1 MATKISELPT
11 GQRVGNILNETLN
24 VGGGATT
31 ATTATVT
38 IPRTT
43 ATTNTV
49 EPLLAL
55 NRQSSGTPANGIGAS
70 LVFDVETAAGNTE
83 RGATI
88 EAVTTDVTA
97 ASEDFAIVLKAMVAG
112 AAATEH
118 AQIRT
123 VSGVGPGIFPTTAWG
138 NTSVGIVGHTNGD
151 LILGSQ
157 STSYARMSPYSAGGD
172 GNSAFN
178 LAAATKLSWASS
190 AGAANTSDTAI
201 RRSSAA
207 GIQVTNSNTTIGT
220 ILVATLVEANT
231 AGSGSPNIL
240 TGLESRTLLTNE
252 GATAQNYHTL
262 PTAVAGLDFEFVVQD
277 SDGIRVVAAAGDT
290 IQDVGTV
297 SAAAG
302 YIQSTT
308 IGSVIRLKAINA
320 TQWVVMSKM
329 GTWTV
334 DS

>member
-11 GQRVGNILNETLN
+11 GQKVGNVLDETLN

-49 EPLLAL
+49 EPVLAL

-88 EAVTTDVTA
+88 EAVTTDVTST
-97 ASEDFAIVLKAMVAG
+97 SEDFDIVFKTMAAG
-112 AAATEH
+112 AGASERARVRSDGQFSATFLYSTGGVIYDGATGFREDT
-118 AQIRT
+118 AGVYT
-123 VSGVGPGIFPTTAWG
+123 GSGRYFGWRSGTTAG
-138 NTSVGIVGHTNGD
+138 AVDTS
-151 LILGSQ
+151 L
-157 STSYARMSPYSAGGD
+157 AR
-172 GNSAFN
+172 N
-178 LAAATKLSWASS
+178 
-190 AGAANTSDTAI
+190 
-201 RRSSAA
+201 AA
-207 GIQVTNSNTTIGT
+207 GVVRVADGSTGIGSLLT
-220 ILVATLVEANT
+220 KSLVEANT
-231 AGSGSPNIL
+231 AGSGAPNVL
-240 TGLESRTLLTNE
+240 VGNESCTILTNE
-252 GATAQNYHTL
+252 GTTAQNYHTL
-262 PTAVAGLDFEFVVQD
+262 PTAVAGLVFEFIVQD
-277 SDGIRVVAAAGDT
+277 ADGIRVVAAAGDT

-297 SAAAG
+297 SATAG

-308 IGSVIRLKAINA
+308 IGSAIRMVAINA
-320 TQWVVMSKM
+320 TQWVLTSKQ
-329 GTWTV
+329 GTWTI

>member
-11 GQRVGNILNETLN
+11 TQKVGNILDETLN

-49 EPLLAL
+49 EPLIAL

-88 EAVTTDVTA
+88 EAVTTGVTA
-97 ASEDFAIVLKAMVAG
+97 ENENFAFVIKTMYAG
-112 AAATEH
+112 AAAAERVRFYE
-118 AQIRT
+118 Q
-123 VSGVGPGIFPTTAWG
+123 GVRI
-138 NTSVGIVGHTNGD
+138 
-151 LILGSQ
+151 
-157 STSYARMSPYSAGGD
+157 
-172 GNSAFN
+172 
-178 LAAATKLSWASS
+178 
-190 AGAANTSDTAI
+190 
-201 RRSSAA
+201 
-207 GIQVTNSNTTIGT
+207 TTIGT
-220 ILVATLVEANT
+220 AAVTLGSNGANGLRVLNDTGNAWRPVQASGYNVINTGVFNFSSTTSAEGTPDAGLARNAAGAVRVTDGSTGVGSLLTKTLVEANT
-231 AGSGSPNIL
+231 AGSGAPNVL
-240 TGLESRTLLTNE
+240 VGNESRTLLTNE
-252 GATAQNYHTL
+252 GASAQNYHTL
-262 PTAVAGLDFEFVVQD
+262 PTAVAGLVFEFIVQAA
-277 SDGIRVVAAAGDT
+277 DGIRVVAAAGDT

-308 IGSVIRLKAINA
+308 IGSAIRMVAINA
-320 TQWVVMSKM
+320 TQWVLTSKQ
-329 GTWTV
+329 GTWTI

>member
-11 GQRVGNILNETLN
+11 TQKVGNILDETLN

-49 EPLLAL
+49 EPLIAF

-88 EAVTTDVTA
+88 EAVATDVTGG
-97 ASEDFAIVLKAMVAG
+97 SEGFNLVVKLMQAG
-112 AAATEH
+112 AAAST
-118 AQIRT
+118 AMTLTSIGNIT
-123 VSGVGPGIFPTTAWG
+123 VPGSIMATTGNITAGNVLVGAAGVYL
-138 NTSVGIVGHTNGD
+138 S
-151 LILGSQ
+151 
-157 STSYARMSPYSAGGD
+157 
-172 GNSAFN
+172 
-178 LAAATKLSWASS
+178 LAA
-190 AGAANTSDTAI
+190 DTALV
-201 RRSSAA
+201 RSAA
-207 GIQVTNSNTTIGT
+207 G
-220 ILVATLVEANT
+220 VARVFTGSATGSLLAKTLVEANT

-240 TGLESRTLLTNE
+240 TEAESGTLLTNE
-252 GATAQNYHTL
+252 GASAQNYHTL
-262 PTAVAGLDFEFVVQD
+262 PTAVAGLVFEFIVQD
-277 SDGIRVVAAAGDT
+277 ADGIRVVAAAGDT

-308 IGSVIRLKAINA
+308 IGSAIRMVAINA
-320 TQWVVMSKM
+320 TQWVVTSKQ
-329 GTWTV
+329 GTWTI